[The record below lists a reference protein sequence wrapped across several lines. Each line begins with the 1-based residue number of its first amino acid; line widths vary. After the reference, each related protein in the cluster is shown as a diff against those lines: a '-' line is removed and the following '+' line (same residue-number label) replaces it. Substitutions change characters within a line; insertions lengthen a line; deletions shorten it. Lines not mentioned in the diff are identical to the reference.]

1 LAATPPESAPMS
13 AYKRVL
19 LVVDLSDNSEHIGR
33 RARAVAE
40 ANGAEL
46 ELLHVL
52 ESVPIEPM
60 GETLMPA
67 LEVEQELIERAR
79 RRLSELAVKLGLTE
93 SPCYVAAGNIKS
105 EILRTATDHQV
116 DLIVMGARERHGLAI
131 LVNFTED
138 TVLHAAPC
146 DVLAIRVRD

>member
-1 LAATPPESAPMS
+1 LATLPEIAPMS
-13 AYKRVL
+13 AYKKVL
-19 LVVDLSDNSEHIGR
+19 LVVDLSANSEHIGR

-52 ESVPIEPM
+52 EYVPIEPM

-67 LEVEQELIERAR
+67 VEIEDELIERAR

-93 SPCYVAAGNIKS
+93 SPCYVAAGNIKA
-105 EILRTATDHQV
+105 EILRTATEHQV
-116 DLIVMGARERHGLAI
+116 DLIVIGARERHGLAI

-138 TVLHAAPC
+138 TMLHAAPC

>member
-1 LAATPPESAPMS
+1 MS

-52 ESVPIEPM
+52 EYVPIEPM
-60 GETLMPA
+60 GETLMPTVDI
-67 LEVEQELIERAR
+67 EEELIERAR
-79 RRLSELAVKLGLTE
+79 RSLSELAVKLGLTD
-93 SPCYVAAGNIKS
+93 SPCYVEAGNIKM
-105 EILRTATDHQV
+105 EILRIATEHMV

-146 DVLAIRVRD
+146 DVLAVRVRD

>member
-1 LAATPPESAPMS
+1 MS

-19 LVVDLSDNSEHIGR
+19 LVVDLSENSEHIGR

-60 GETLMPA
+60 GEILMPA
-67 LEVEQELIERAR
+67 VEVEDELIERAR
-79 RRLSELAVKLGLTE
+79 RKLSELAVKLGLTE
-93 SPCYVAAGNIKS
+93 SPCYVATGNIKS
-105 EILRTATDHQV
+105 EILRTATDHQI

>member
-1 LAATPPESAPMS
+1 VS

-19 LVVDLSDNSEHIGR
+19 LVVDLSENSEHIGR

-40 ANGAEL
+40 ANGADL

-52 ESVPIEPM
+52 EFVPIEPM
-60 GETLMPA
+60 GETFMPA
-67 LEVEQELIERAR
+67 VEVEKELIERAR
-79 RRLSELAVKLGLTE
+79 RKLSELAVKLGLTE
-93 SPCYVAAGNIKS
+93 SPCYVATGNVKS
-105 EILRTATDHQV
+105 EILRAATDHQI

-131 LVNFTED
+131 VVNFTED

>member
-1 LAATPPESAPMS
+1 
-13 AYKRVL
+13 VL
-19 LVVDLSDNSEHIGR
+19 LVVDLLEHSERIGR
-33 RARAVAE
+33 RARAIAE

-52 ESVPIEPM
+52 EYASIEPL

-67 LEVEQELIERAR
+67 IEIEDELLDRAR
-79 RRLSELAVKLGLTE
+79 RKLSELAEKLALTDA
-93 SPCYVAAGNIKS
+93 PCYVAAGNIKA
-105 EILRTATDHQV
+105 EILRTATEHQA

-146 DVLAIRVRD
+146 DLLAVRVRD

>member
-1 LAATPPESAPMS
+1 MS

-19 LVVDLSDNSEHIGR
+19 LVVDLLENGERIGR

-52 ESVPIEPM
+52 EYAPIEPL

-67 LEVEQELIERAR
+67 IEIEEALLDRAR
-79 RRLSELAVKLGLTE
+79 RKLPELAQKLGLTDA
-93 SPCYVAAGNIKS
+93 PCYVAAGNIKS
-105 EILRTATDHQV
+105 EILR
-116 DLIVMGARERHGLAI
+116 
-131 LVNFTED
+131 
-138 TVLHAAPC
+138 AAPC
-146 DVLAIRVRD
+146 DVLAVRVRE

>member
-1 LAATPPESAPMS
+1 MS
-13 AYKRVL
+13 AYKKVL

-33 RARAVAE
+33 RATAVAE

-46 ELLHVL
+46 ELLHVI
-52 ESVPIEPM
+52 EYVPVEPM

-67 LEVEQELIERAR
+67 VEIEEELIQRAR
-79 RRLSELAVKLGLTE
+79 RGLSELAVKLGLTD
-93 SPCYVAAGNIKS
+93 SPCYVEVGNIKA
-105 EILRTATDHQV
+105 EILRVAIDHAV
-116 DLIVMGARERHGLAI
+116 DLSVIGSRERHGLAI

-138 TVLHAAPC
+138 AVLHGAPC